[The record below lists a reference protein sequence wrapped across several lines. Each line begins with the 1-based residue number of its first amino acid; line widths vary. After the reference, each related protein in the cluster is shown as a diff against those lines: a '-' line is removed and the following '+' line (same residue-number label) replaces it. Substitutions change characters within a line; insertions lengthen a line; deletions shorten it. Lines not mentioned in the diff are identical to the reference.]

1 MDEKIDVLDEKT
13 GVSIGEIISKSD
25 AHKKGVWH
33 GSVHLIIIN
42 KDKTKTLF
50 QKRASVKDLY
60 PNMWDIAVGGH
71 ISSGETD
78 LIAVKRELFEELG
91 INPNNYKIEFI
102 KKYKEELFNKG
113 IISKEFVSLY
123 ILYLDN
129 ELENF
134 ELQEDEVDSVCW
146 VTKDEMELLIKE
158 EKLIPHKEE
167 YKFIR
172 EILK

>member
-1 MDEKIDVLDEKT
+1 
-13 GVSIGEIISKSD
+13 
-25 AHKKGVWH
+25 
-33 GSVHLIIIN
+33 
-42 KDKTKTLF
+42 
-50 QKRASVKDLY
+50 
-60 PNMWDIAVGGH
+60 MWDIAVGGH
-71 ISSGETD
+71 ISSGEND

-129 ELENF
+129 ELEKF

-146 VTKDEMELLIKE
+146 VTKDEMELLIKQ

-167 YKFIR
+167 YKFLR